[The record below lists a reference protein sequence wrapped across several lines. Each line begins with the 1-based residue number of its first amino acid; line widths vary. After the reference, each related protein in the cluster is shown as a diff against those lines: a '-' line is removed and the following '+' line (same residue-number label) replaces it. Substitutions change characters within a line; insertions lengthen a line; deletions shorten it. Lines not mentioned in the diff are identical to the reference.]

1 MVAWLGCAQARELPL
16 HYYNLAQLAR
26 VNYEHSL
33 LTKRSDLINSYYN
46 YAIAT
51 YEDYVRAYNA
61 FYGQTVQKAVAA
73 PNSNQVY
80 IALQQDPGNIALN
93 LRYAQLMEAEGTK
106 FKALLAYQRALRVDH
121 NNAAAKAGF
130 E

>member
-1 MVAWLGCAQARELPL
+1 MIGKGAPSLRSPVRSCVVGSVPVYIRIISHNGGVVGVCASERATSLLQSS
-16 HYYNLAQLAR
+16 QLAR

-61 FYGQTVQKAVAA
+61 FYGQTVQKPSP

-80 IALQQDPGNIALN
+80 IALQQDPGNIAQFT
-93 LRYAQLMEAEGTK
+93 LRSIDGS
-106 FKALLAYQRALRVDH
+106 
-121 NNAAAKAGF
+121 
-130 E
+130 